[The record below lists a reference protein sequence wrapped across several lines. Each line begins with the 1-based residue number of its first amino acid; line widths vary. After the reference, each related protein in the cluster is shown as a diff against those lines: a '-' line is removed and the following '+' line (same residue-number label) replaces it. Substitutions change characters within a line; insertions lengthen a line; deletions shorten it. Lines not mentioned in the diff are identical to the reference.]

1 MRGIE
6 DSKWLEIASRWAA
19 NKRNCVFGMQSGWV
33 RSRLPKPALALVPAA
48 GAALCLAANRS
59 APLAL
64 SCLGIVSVAAYF
76 VSHYLID
83 GIIPSLL
90 KNGMFGRDLSKPNTE
105 KIPEALGVVAG
116 LVTALCVIG
125 FHPFFPHLELFNAAT
140 TAITLTVLTGFL
152 DDVLDLR
159 WKHKIGLSFLAVL
172 PLIVAYNGPTN
183 VVVPKP
189 LRDVF
194 GLSIEL
200 GVLYLLYMTIFGV
213 FASNSINIYAGVNG
227 LESGQGVVIA
237 ISVVL
242 NNAIQLS
249 LPDCDLAANL
259 VSLVVAL
266 PFLGSSL
273 ALFYHNSY
281 PSRVFVGDTY
291 TYTAGMTFA
300 VCAILGKSSKTI
312 MLFFVP
318 QFINFMLS
326 LPQLFHLL
334 PIPRHRMP
342 AYVANTDKLH
352 YSTFELNGKR
362 YMNLT
367 LINLVRKGA
376 QFRLVS
382 YNVFF
387 SVVFGCLWRYARAD
401 AVFCSFG
408 ISGVLL
414 CHCIWHSL
422 LHERLLLLIQKQKK
436 KAIVVQF
443 FCPCFIFVQCRF
455 AHCISR
461 HEVTLARPVSVYI
474 FFFPLIF
481 AVRVSQPGPH

>member
-1 MRGIE
+1 VFFEDMQQGFVRGRI
-6 DSKWLEIASRWAA
+6 
-19 NKRNCVFGMQSGWV
+19 
-33 RSRLPKPALALVPAA
+33 PKPVLALVPAA
-48 GAALCLAANRS
+48 GAALCLVANRS
-59 APLAL
+59 APYALACIGL
-64 SCLGIVSVAAYF
+64 VSVLSYF

-90 KNGMFGRDLSKPNTE
+90 KNGMFGRDLSKPTQD
-105 KIPEALGVVAG
+105 KIPEALGIVPG
-116 LVTALCVIG
+116 LVTTMCIIG
-125 FHPFFPHLELFNAAT
+125 FHPFFPHIALFNAAT

-183 VVVPKP
+183 VIVPKP
-189 LRDVF
+189 LRELF
-194 GLSIEL
+194 GLSVEL
-200 GVLYLLYMTIFGV
+200 GVLYLLYMTVFGV

-227 LESGQGVVIA
+227 LESGQAVVIA
-237 ISVVL
+237 ASVVL
-242 NNAIQLS
+242 NNAIQLA
-249 LPDCDLAANL
+249 LPDCDLDANL

-273 ALFYHNSY
+273 ALFYHNAY
-281 PSRVFVGDTY
+281 PSRVFVGDTF

-318 QFINFMLS
+318 QFINFVMS

-352 YSTFELNGKR
+352 YSTFELGGKR

-367 LINLVRKGA
+367 LINLFLA
-376 QFRLVS
+376 L
-382 YNVFF
+382 
-387 SVVFGCLWRYARAD
+387 FGDMNEQTLCFLLLGFQ
-401 AVFCSFG
+401 VFCSLVAFA
-408 ISGVLL
+408 IRYYMSGFL
-414 CHCIWHSL
+414 
-422 LHERLLLLIQKQKK
+422 
-436 KAIVVQF
+436 
-443 FCPCFIFVQCRF
+443 
-455 AHCISR
+455 
-461 HEVTLARPVSVYI
+461 Y
-474 FFFPLIF
+474 
-481 AVRVSQPGPH
+481 